1 MVFIPFYCHNL
12 YSRPHVLT
20 NREKAKR
27 EKLPTCNP
35 VQSKVGFTD
44 CWHLWLYWSPTYLLH
59 RPPSLAGLQSTVV
72 KLGGHLV
79 LIWPPHYTVTA
90 RLTYSQTITRASP
103 CEPLHTQWWGLR
115 GRGDWLCWVTELH
128 HVWLVLTSPP
138 ACPVLPNCK
147 LELQNS
153 AVLQWGV
160 TSGLDWRDH
169 TDPSHSLHVPTCKHN
184 TLHRLGQQWWH
195 DRYRERRQS
204 AVFDRVHS

>member
-1 MVFIPFYCHNL
+1 MFMVFIPFYCHNL

-44 CWHLWLYWSPTYLLH
+44 CWHLWLYRSPTYLLH
-59 RPPSLAGLQSTVV
+59 WPPSLAGLQSTVV

-103 CEPLHTQWWGLR
+103 SGPCTHSGEDWEGEETDCAEWQSYITSDWCPPLYQPVQSGISR
-115 GRGDWLCWVTELH
+115 LCHRWVQRSPDSSSSCSRHIISVFRNTPAADR
-128 HVWLVLTSPP
+128 SPP
-138 ACPVLPNCK
+138 VQKPARPEV
-147 LELQNS
+147 
-153 AVLQWGV
+153 
-160 TSGLDWRDH
+160 
-169 TDPSHSLHVPTCKHN
+169 SLF
-184 TLHRLGQQWWH
+184 R
-195 DRYRERRQS
+195 
-204 AVFDRVHS
+204 